1 MKRILTVLVK
11 EELEKALQLKPQ
23 KEVMAAI
30 DVTTITMNRITEA
43 LQIRHNV
50 TIGRKAKYTT
60 DTDMP
65 FKDEIDPRK
74 EKEKQYKKC
83 IDKINKVFN
92 TSKKEWEE
100 IQKTLTDKQQEELNA
115 LREIKK
121 VETIRRKR
129 NNVIKKTKVTNL
141 ELLNKVIEY
150 RKQEKEFLESINLP
164 LIDIEQSILKKLHTQ
179 VKENK
184 LEDRLNEVKIELN
197 L

>member
-11 EELEKALQLKPQ
+11 DELEKALQLKPQ